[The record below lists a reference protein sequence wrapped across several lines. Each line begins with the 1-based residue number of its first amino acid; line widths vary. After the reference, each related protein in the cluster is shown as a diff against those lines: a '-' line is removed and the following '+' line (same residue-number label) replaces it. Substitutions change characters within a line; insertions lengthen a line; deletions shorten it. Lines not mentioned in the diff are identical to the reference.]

1 MASMANIE
9 TSDHHGMSPALEGG
23 AQHDAQPA
31 SLNEG
36 SGLNEQSSEIN
47 ELRQIHLVSLSFASH
62 PDWFRYHEAPKAA
75 PAWRYSGFA

>member
-23 AQHDAQPA
+23 AQHDGQPA
-31 SLNEG
+31 RLNEG

-47 ELRQIHLVSLSFASH
+47 ELRQMRQLDSCTQFHACFA
-62 PDWFRYHEAPKAA
+62 
-75 PAWRYSGFA
+75 